1 MRAETR
7 AAITDLCQTIRQ
19 TKDYSL
25 LSVLADEID
34 KGGPTDD
41 EGELALRLRDR
52 PTAIE
57 AQRLVA
63 LLYSDETAE
72 AVRWIENFAASLNP
86 DGYAGE
92 GPQPDYEF
100 CLRAAQRWRDHERY
114 TTQRG
119 GEDWREVSTP
129 TLKQFWEHVACIT
142 GEKVPGD
149 LRFFSCSC

>member
-1 MRAETR
+1 MRNETR
-7 AAITDLCQTIRQ
+7 AVVTDLCQTIRQ
-19 TKDYSL
+19 TGDYSL

-34 KGGPTDD
+34 KGGPTD
-41 EGELALRLRDR
+41 EEAELALRLRDQ
-52 PTAIE
+52 PTVIE

-72 AVRWIENFAASLNP
+72 AVRWIENFAAGLSP
-86 DGYAGE
+86 DGYEEE

-100 CLRAAQRWRDHERY
+100 CLRAAQRWLDYEDY

-119 GEDWREVSTP
+119 GEDWRDVGTS
-129 TLKQFWEHVACIT
+129 TLKRFWEHVSCIT
-142 GEKVPGD
+142 GKEVPGD